1 MIRLVSLLVFLV
13 LTEQHYSSDTGS
25 LYRAAAADNRDSSY
39 PVLSISLSLTRVI
52 SFHLHQKP
60 LNHGYS
66 IYFMAD

>member
-25 LYRAAAADNRDSSY
+25 LYRAAADNRDSSY
-39 PVLSISLSLTRVI
+39 PVLSTSLSLTRVI